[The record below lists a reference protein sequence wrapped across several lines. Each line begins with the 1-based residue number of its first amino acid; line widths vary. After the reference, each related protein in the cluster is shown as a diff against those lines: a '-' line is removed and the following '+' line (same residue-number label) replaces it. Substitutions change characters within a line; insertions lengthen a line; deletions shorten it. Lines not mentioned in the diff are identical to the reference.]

1 MQKFHSCIICEVSVA
16 ICPKCRN
23 QYRNIGDR
31 CENDG
36 FYAVDP
42 EELASGDPIVGRL
55 LGERFV
61 PLRKIG
67 QGGMGV
73 VYEGR
78 QIDFGRVVAIKIL
91 SRLQQ
96 SNEQVSMRFQREAR
110 SIARIVHPNV
120 VQLID
125 SGFDE
130 DGIAYIVMEY
140 VDGCDLS
147 SIEGYELSG
156 QLIVHI
162 ASQTLSALSEAH
174 AMNVIH
180 RDLKPDNIM
189 ITKEGSDNHFVKVLD
204 FGLAAMTDG
213 NLITMSGQALG
224 TPWYMSPEQATASV
238 VTATTDIYSL
248 GCVLYEL
255 ASSKPPFPGNRPFNV
270 MMQHVNASVPP
281 LLLRPEV
288 ELSGQMIAF
297 IYKCLE
303 KIPSDR
309 FASAGE
315 ALEGLK
321 QVPEWVAAVQSDP
334 SHSIRMVMRQLSEM
348 GEVRSNISSSINP
361 VISSSLNNVVVPR
374 SDKGIALDS
383 FSLQSAGNIE
393 QSSHRN
399 NPLLSSQSLVTYRPR
414 RGINSYTLVAAI
426 LCFIALAIAISLFL
440 V

>member
-1 MQKFHSCIICEVSVA
+1 MA
-16 ICPKCRN
+16 ICPNCRC
-23 QYRNIGDR
+23 QYRHIGDR
-31 CENDG
+31 CDNDG

-42 EELASGDPIVGRL
+42 EELASGDPVIGRL

-61 PLRKIG
+61 ALRKVG
-67 QGGMGV
+67 QGGMGA

-78 QIDFGRVVAIKIL
+78 QVDFGRVVAVKIL

-125 SGFDE
+125 SGFE
-130 DGIAYIVMEY
+130 DGIAYIVMEF
-140 VDGCDLS
+140 VDGRDLS
-147 SIEGYELSG
+147 SVEGYELSG

-189 ITKEGSDNHFVKVLD
+189 LTQEGADNYFVKVLD
-204 FGLAAMTDG
+204 FGLASMTDG
-213 NLITMSGQALG
+213 NVITVSGQALG
-224 TPWYMSPEQATASV
+224 TPWYMSPEQATASG
-238 VTATTDIYSL
+238 VTVTTDIYSL

-255 ASSKPPFPGNRPFNV
+255 ASSRPPFPGNRPFNV

-303 KIPSDR
+303 KVPSDR
-309 FASAGE
+309 YTSANE
-315 ALEGLK
+315 ALDALK
-321 QVPEWVAAVQSDP
+321 QVPEWVAAAQSDP
-334 SHSIRMVMRQLSEM
+334 SQSIRLVMRQLSEM
-348 GEVRSNISSSINP
+348 AEVRSDITSSINP
-361 VISSSLNNVVVPR
+361 IISSSHNNLAVPR
-374 SDKGIALDS
+374 SDKGLAIDKL
-383 FSLQSAGNIE
+383 SLQTNASFE
-393 QSSHRN
+393 QSSQN
-399 NPLLSSQSLVTYRPR
+399 NNSLVSSHSLVTYSADPSLNRYK
-414 RGINSYTLVAAI
+414 IIAVVLSI
-426 LCFIALAIAISLFL
+426 IALAIAISLFF